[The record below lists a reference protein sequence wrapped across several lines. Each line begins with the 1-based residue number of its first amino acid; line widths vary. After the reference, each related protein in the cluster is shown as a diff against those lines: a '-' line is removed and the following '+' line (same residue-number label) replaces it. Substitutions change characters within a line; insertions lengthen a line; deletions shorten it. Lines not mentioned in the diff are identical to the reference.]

1 MWANPSQNFQLHSAG
16 LRTIATC
23 SPANFDLALKF
34 GAEKVFD
41 YHSDTCAADI
51 RAYTLGELAY
61 ALDCV
66 SLADTTNLCYK
77 AIGRA
82 GGRYVS
88 LEPFRETVTQTRPT
102 IEPSCLMV
110 LSIFG
115 GDVALEGDYGRKA
128 RPQDRRLGAE
138 AFAAVQELLDR
149 GLIDTH
155 PAQVMLGGWEGVMK
169 GVDIV
174 RTQPPSGRKLV
185 YPVP

>member
-1 MWANPSQNFQLHSAG
+1 MLLLTITYSHPLRAG
-16 LRTIATC
+16 LRPVATC
-23 SPANFDLALKF
+23 SRANFDLALKY

-41 YHSDTCAADI
+41 YHSATCAADI
-51 RAYTLGELAY
+51 RAYTSGQLAY

-66 SLADTTNLCYK
+66 SLADTTELCYK

-102 IEPSCLMV
+102 IEPSWLMV

-115 GDVALEGDYGRKA
+115 RDVALEGDYGRKA

-138 AFAAVQELLDR
+138 AFAVVEKLLHR

-155 PAQVMLGGWEGVMK
+155 PAKVMSGGWEGVIE
-169 GVDIV
+169 GVNIV
-174 RTQPPSGRKLV
+174 RCKALSGKKLV
-185 YPVP
+185 YPVL